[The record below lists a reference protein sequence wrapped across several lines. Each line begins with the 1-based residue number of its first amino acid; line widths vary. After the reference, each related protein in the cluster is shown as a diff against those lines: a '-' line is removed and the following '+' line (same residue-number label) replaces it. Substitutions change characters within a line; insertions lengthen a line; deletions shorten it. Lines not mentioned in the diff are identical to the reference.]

1 MIRSGTDIA
10 RTIGTLRAQRG
21 VTPTATLV
29 ALVAIGF
36 FPVLVPNTYW
46 TQIATTI
53 WLYAV
58 LAIGVNVVVGYAGML
73 TLGHAA
79 FYGFGGYVAALLMV
93 RSGVTWIVAFLAAG
107 VLTGIL
113 GLLLALPCLR
123 VQSDFLGLVTIA
135 FGSLFTVFATN
146 WDSITGGPSGLAGI
160 PPATLGP
167 IQFTTNQDYYE
178 LALSL
183 LVVVFIV
190 VRRLE
195 RSAVGRAWSALRDD
209 SISAS
214 TLGVPVLYYRVLA
227 FVIGSAIAGFAG
239 AIYAPFI
246 TVVSPAAFNL
256 NQSLLLVEMVIV
268 GGLGSL
274 PGSILGAGIFFLI
287 PQIFQSLLVYQVGI
301 GGAVMVLV
309 MARRPQGLLGKTAF
323 GQSLRGGPIARYL
336 ATLRA
341 HAANP
346 LTGASGTPHTGAGP
360 HFAGAASASRP
371 VFAGTASSL
380 DSRPLQDATS
390 AGVGESS
397 GMAQFSTQ
405 EDIDASA

>member
-146 WDSITGGPSGLAGI
+146 WD
-160 PPATLGP
+160 
-167 IQFTTNQDYYE
+167 
-178 LALSL
+178 
-183 LVVVFIV
+183 
-190 VRRLE
+190 
-195 RSAVGRAWSALRDD
+195 
-209 SISAS
+209 
-214 TLGVPVLYYRVLA
+214 
-227 FVIGSAIAGFAG
+227 
-239 AIYAPFI
+239 
-246 TVVSPAAFNL
+246 
-256 NQSLLLVEMVIV
+256 
-268 GGLGSL
+268 
-274 PGSILGAGIFFLI
+274 
-287 PQIFQSLLVYQVGI
+287 
-301 GGAVMVLV
+301 
-309 MARRPQGLLGKTAF
+309 
-323 GQSLRGGPIARYL
+323 
-336 ATLRA
+336 
-341 HAANP
+341 
-346 LTGASGTPHTGAGP
+346 
-360 HFAGAASASRP
+360 
-371 VFAGTASSL
+371 
-380 DSRPLQDATS
+380 
-390 AGVGESS
+390 
-397 GMAQFSTQ
+397 
-405 EDIDASA
+405 